1 MEGIMEK
8 IPLVSDKID
17 IIEIYSVGAKIH
29 NVINQCRQNCK
40 CSQYLREIKSL
51 LDTINTNEISE
62 DQKSIF
68 EEISLKNSNS
78 FLLYD
83 QINKK
88 FGSEIFI
95 MNENILKTAVNFEVQ
110 KIKQYLKAIDTAEK
124 LEGYIYIFSKSFIL
138 FFFRK
143 KKPKKMVL
151 NMSTA
156 EVNAKVAE
164 IYRTLTRMQELADKV
179 MYHPYLDNVIKGVFL
194 DWYEL
199 KLDVLKNELC
209 SYTDETIS
217 NEAEIVLND

>member
-1 MEGIMEK
+1 MIFLKIYLYLFFLEKMEGIMEK

-143 KKPKKMVL
+143 KKPKKIVL
-151 NMSTA
+151 NMSTV

-164 IYRTLTRMQELADKV
+164 IYRTLTRMQELAYKV

-194 DWYEL
+194 DW
-199 KLDVLKNELC
+199 
-209 SYTDETIS
+209 
-217 NEAEIVLND
+217 